1 MRGLQRRFPSH
12 HLSALKGTLPK
23 PPIGLPTGPQATLA
37 SRGRTVPVFVF
48 LLAAEGRRKQDTYS
62 HDEEVQPAPG
72 IGEVTLKAVGHPF
85 EQHLKHK
92 DEREHPVGVLQQG
105 LYRGLLVKV
114 NIFKDLERRKQV
126 DRWPRPTAVGPEER
140 KGSSQP
146 WPQPLGSF
154 GNQLTCIILFSLLW
168 GGSVS

>member
-1 MRGLQRRFPSH
+1 MCWNHVLFRSYLDHRDAGLFSDP
-12 HLSALKGTLPK
+12 LLN
-23 PPIGLPTGPQATLA
+23 
-37 SRGRTVPVFVF
+37 F
-48 LLAAEGRRKQDTYS
+48 LCTSYS
-62 HDEEVQPAPG
+62 HQPEERTPSSTSAHWVTHVHDQEVQPAPG

-105 LYRGLLVKV
+105 LYCGLLVKV
-114 NIFKDLERRKQV
+114 NIFKDLEGRKQV

-146 WPQPLGSF
+146 WPQPLGSS